1 MRIENELKLNFDDV
15 LIRPKRS
22 TLESRSQVSLARKFT
37 FLNSKQE
44 WTGVPIIASNMDTT
58 GTIETSEVLDKFNML
73 TFLHK
78 HYEVD
83 ALYDL
88 FFSKPRINIGYT
100 TGITDLDI
108 QKWKMLKG
116 KLPKNTI
123 KWINVD
129 VANGYTE
136 RFVNFIKRLR
146 KANPELIIVAGNVCT
161 AEQTQ
166 ELLLAGA
173 DIIKIGI
180 GPGSVC
186 TTRIQTGVGYP
197 QLSAIIECADA
208 ANGIGGHII
217 GDGGCC
223 SSGDVAKAFGGG
235 SHFVMLGGMLAG
247 HKESGGELKTIDGKM
262 VKEFYG
268 MSSMKAQ
275 EKYNEGLAHYK
286 ASEGKT
292 VTIDFKGPLEPTV
305 QQILGGL
312 RSSCTYVGAIS
323 IKEISKCTTF
333 VRCTSTHN
341 KIYK

>member
-22 TLESRSQVSLARKFT
+22 TLESRAQVSLARPFT

-83 ALYDL
+83 TLYDL
-88 FFSKPRINIGYT
+88 FFSKPRANIGYT

-146 KANPELIIVAGNVCT
+146 N
-161 AEQTQ
+161 
-166 ELLLAGA
+166 
-173 DIIKIGI
+173 
-180 GPGSVC
+180 
-186 TTRIQTGVGYP
+186 
-197 QLSAIIECADA
+197 
-208 ANGIGGHII
+208 
-217 GDGGCC
+217 
-223 SSGDVAKAFGGG
+223 
-235 SHFVMLGGMLAG
+235 
-247 HKESGGELKTIDGKM
+247 
-262 VKEFYG
+262 
-268 MSSMKAQ
+268 
-275 EKYNEGLAHYK
+275 
-286 ASEGKT
+286 
-292 VTIDFKGPLEPTV
+292 
-305 QQILGGL
+305 
-312 RSSCTYVGAIS
+312 
-323 IKEISKCTTF
+323 
-333 VRCTSTHN
+333 TS
-341 KIYK
+341 